1 MLNKWQDSQKQY
13 IYFAFDKK
21 IDENNYGYEFMSR
34 NKIKMN
40 ENLNKDQ
47 IPKELFL
54 KPNYL
59 KLKDM

>member
-21 IDENNYGYEFMSR
+21 IDKNNYGYEFMSR

-40 ENLNKDQ
+40 D
-47 IPKELFL
+47 
-54 KPNYL
+54 
-59 KLKDM
+59 